1 MPVAKAPASCALVAC
16 PVGLRERVQKADR
29 QLHKPLPREGPQR
42 LAKSL
47 QIAEAVCRLILA
59 GTATKGAR
67 TRQCS
72 FDPIDRFLVLGDVE
86 TGRAAMHTNPVMQE
100 TAQKR
105 GHGTYSK
112 CVT

>member
-16 PVGLRERVQKADR
+16 PLGLRS
-29 QLHKPLPREGPQR
+29 GPKGQTANCINHFPKGT
-42 LAKSL
+42 LQVANL
-47 QIAEAVCRLILA
+47 EQIAEAVCRLILA

-86 TGRAAMHTNPVMQE
+86 TGRAVMHANPVMQE
-100 TAQKR
+100 TAQVR